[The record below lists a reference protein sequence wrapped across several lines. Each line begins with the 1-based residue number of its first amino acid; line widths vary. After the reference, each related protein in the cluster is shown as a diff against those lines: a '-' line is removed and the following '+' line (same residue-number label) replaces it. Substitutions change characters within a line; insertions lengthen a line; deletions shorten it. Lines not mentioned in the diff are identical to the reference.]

1 MKPFT
6 TIAGL
11 LFLIIAA
18 VHAYRLYTG
27 FAITAAGYSIPVPW
41 SWAGLALGVI
51 LGTMLLSEA
60 RQ

>member
-27 FAITAAGYSIPVPW
+27 FAITAAGYAIPVPW
-41 SWAGLALGVI
+41 SWAGVVLGVI
-51 LGTMLLSEA
+51 LGAMLLSEA
-60 RQ
+60 RR